1 MWIAVETMKIK
12 YLLWSGSFFLMKNLN
27 KTQLHVMLL
36 FCGYHFV
43 ILLMKYGEIL
53 VQSNELRIINESQK
67 FLMIAVIL

>member
-1 MWIAVETMKIK
+1 
-12 YLLWSGSFFLMKNLN
+12 MKNLN